1 MRLCVITIEVC
12 SSDCIVKSGNFNFY
26 LKLLWLYI
34 NQKNIVFPLYPLL
47 LFLNG
52 EGFSQYTYWKKYR
65 VSEARL
71 FFSIHSK
78 KP

>member
-1 MRLCVITIEVC
+1 MITIEVC

-52 EGFSQYTYWKKYR
+52 EGFSQYTY
-65 VSEARL
+65 
-71 FFSIHSK
+71 
-78 KP
+78 